1 MEDGTMKKIDFTV
14 EVTNTGYSA
23 FAEDYSIYTV
33 GADWAEL
40 EFNILEATNLWFEEK
55 GKVVTMDNIRVNLD
69 LPQFFEFYSV
79 INASALCKRIRMN
92 QSLLAQYISG
102 HKKPSP
108 AQLERILNGIRQVG
122 RELAEIN
129 IVSTKKSR
137 Q

>member
-1 MEDGTMKKIDFTV
+1 MKKIEFIV

-23 FAEDYSIYTV
+23 YATDYMVYTV
-33 GADWAEL
+33 GANIEEL
-40 EFNILEATNLWFEEK
+40 RSNILEAINLHFEEQGRAINPEEIK
-55 GKVVTMDNIRVNLD
+55 ITLD
-69 LPQFFEFYSV
+69 LPQFFDFYSV
-79 INASALCKRIRMN
+79 INASALCKRIKMN

-129 IVSTKKSR
+129 IVSTRKSR